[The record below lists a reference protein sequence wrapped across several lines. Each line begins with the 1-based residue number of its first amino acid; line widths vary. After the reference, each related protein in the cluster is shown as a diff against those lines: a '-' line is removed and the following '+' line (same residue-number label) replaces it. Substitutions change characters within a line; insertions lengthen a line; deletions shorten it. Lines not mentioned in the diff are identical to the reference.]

1 VTPAAATQDSAPVVI
16 AVNVGRP
23 RDVMVGDRVVSTA
36 IWKEPVSGRVAVR
49 GVNVAG
55 DEQADRSVHGGPD
68 KALYAYA
75 SEDAAWWTQR
85 VGRELGPAPFGE
97 NLTTRGLDVSGARI
111 GERWAIGSTLLE
123 VRQSRMPCYKLG
135 LRMDDPRFLRTFA
148 QADRPG
154 AYLAIL
160 REGDVCAGDPV
171 EIVHRPDHDVTV
183 ALMHRA
189 LLQDHDLLSELLA
202 APELMPKWRAF
213 VLERTGALDD
223 AR

>member
-1 VTPAAATQDSAPVVI
+1 MTPAAATQDSAPVVI

-23 RDVMVGDRVVSTA
+23 RDVMVADRVVSTA

-49 GVNVAG
+49 GVNVVG
-55 DEQADRSVHGGPD
+55 DDQADRSVHGGPD

-75 SEDAAWWTQR
+75 SEDAAWWAQR
-85 VGRELGPAPFGE
+85 LGRELGPAPFGE

-160 REGDVCAGDPV
+160 REGDVGAGDPV